1 MIFPDSRVHPCSSV
15 VGIISRWQNIFLWFW
30 FWPLNRTELHWTKGV
45 CFKQL
50 QQDLVYNN
58 INNFVQQQFRGG
70 TTHPHGRDCFY
81 CWFFIFGI
89 VEIYI
94 PLSARCVVASGGVP
108 DEPRGRMGC
117 FARVVGFML
126 LLLLP
131 CPVFSWDSL
140 DFLSPFGRTIISA
153 SVASKEVKF
162 MRFSANPCSSVGL

>member
-1 MIFPDSRVHPCSSV
+1 MEAHLWEVISHRSHWSTLIFRVSVLIRARLWLVSSPADKTSFC
-15 VGIISRWQNIFLWFW
+15 GFGFN
-30 FWPLNRTELHWTKGV
+30 HWTARNFTEPRGL
-45 CFKQL
+45 FNKQL

-58 INNFVQQQFRGG
+58 TNNFVQQQFRGG

-81 CWFFIFGI
+81 CWFFIVGI

-126 LLLLP
+126 LLLP
-131 CPVFSWDSL
+131 YPVFSWDSL
-140 DFLSPFGRTIISA
+140 DFYERSEQG
-153 SVASKEVKF
+153 
-162 MRFSANPCSSVGL
+162 G